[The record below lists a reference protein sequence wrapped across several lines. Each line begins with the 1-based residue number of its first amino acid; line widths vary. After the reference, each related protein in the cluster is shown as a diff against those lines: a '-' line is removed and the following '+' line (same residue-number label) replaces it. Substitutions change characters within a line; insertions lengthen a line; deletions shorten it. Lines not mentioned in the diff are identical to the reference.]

1 MKFVDE
7 ALITVTAGNGGGG
20 CMSFRREKYIPK
32 GGPDGGDGGDGG
44 SVFLQADDS
53 MNTLID
59 YRYQSRYRAETGRS
73 GQGKNCT
80 GAAGADKVLQVPVG
94 TTVINVET
102 DEVIGDLTAHGD
114 RLLVAQGGY
123 HGLGNTRFKS
133 STNRAPRQTT
143 PGSEGE
149 SRKIKLELKVLAD
162 VGLLGFPNAGKSSLI
177 SAVSAAKPKIA
188 NYPFTTLVPNLGV
201 ISIES
206 HRSYVMA
213 DIPGLIEGAADGA
226 GLGIRFLKHLTRTR
240 ILLHMVDAA
249 PHFSGE
255 DSDPVESI
263 EKLEHE
269 LEVFSAT
276 LAKRERW
283 LVVNKIDLLDSSAL
297 QDLREKVAAYA
308 GDRPVFYISALAGRD
323 LDPLRYALMERL
335 EEIWRAESEEPELR
349 SEELATQKTMQ
360 AEGRERIAMLSA
372 LRTLE
377 RTLVK
382 QGIDPDGEQAQ
393 LQKAE
398 LLRQLSG
405 SEGEIDNELLESAL
419 QSLDADDDDF
429 DDDYD
434 VEVEYVRD

>member
-1 MKFVDE
+1 
-7 ALITVTAGNGGGG
+7 
-20 CMSFRREKYIPK
+20 
-32 GGPDGGDGGDGG
+32 
-44 SVFLQADDS
+44 
-53 MNTLID
+53 
-59 YRYQSRYRAETGRS
+59 
-73 GQGKNCT
+73 
-80 GAAGADKVLQVPVG
+80 
-94 TTVINVET
+94 
-102 DEVIGDLTAHGD
+102 
-114 RLLVAQGGY
+114 
-123 HGLGNTRFKS
+123 
-133 STNRAPRQTT
+133 
-143 PGSEGE
+143 
-149 SRKIKLELKVLAD
+149 
-162 VGLLGFPNAGKSSLI
+162 
-177 SAVSAAKPKIA
+177 
-188 NYPFTTLVPNLGV
+188 
-201 ISIES
+201 
-206 HRSYVMA
+206 MA

-240 ILLHMVDAA
+240 ILLHIVDAA

-255 DSDPVESI
+255 DSDAIESI

-283 LVVNKIDLLDSSAL
+283 LVINKIDLLDSSAL
-297 QDLREKVAAYA
+297 QDLKEKVAAYA

-382 QGIDPDGEQAQ
+382 QGVDPDGEQAQ

-419 QSLDADDDDF
+419 QSLDAEDDDF